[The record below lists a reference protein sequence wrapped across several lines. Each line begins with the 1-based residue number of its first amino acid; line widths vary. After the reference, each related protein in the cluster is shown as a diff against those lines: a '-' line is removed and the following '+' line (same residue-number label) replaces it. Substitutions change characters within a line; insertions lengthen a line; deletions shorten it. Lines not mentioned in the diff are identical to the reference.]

1 MVSQNR
7 GSVFKRTDNKANATT
22 DTAKIDFFEIHP
34 NFKVRVVGNGSNMT
48 MIYLIAQPGATL
60 REHKHPHEHLGY
72 CLKGEGTFR
81 IGDKTYVI
89 SKDYSFTI
97 PPNIPHSL
105 KITSK
110 EEYVAIEVFSPSR
123 PDLVRR
129 TFKPEETK

>member
-1 MVSQNR
+1 MVSQDR
-7 GSVFKRTDNKANATT
+7 GSVLRRTDNKGNTTT
-22 DTAKIDFFEIHP
+22 DTTKNDFFEIHP

-60 REHKHPHEHLGY
+60 DEHKHPHEHLGY

-81 IGDKTYVI
+81 IGDKTFTI
-89 SKDYSFTI
+89 RKDHSFTI

-105 KITSK
+105 KITGK

-123 PDLVRR
+123 PDLLKR

>member
-7 GSVFKRTDNKANATT
+7 GSVLRRPDNNANATT
-22 DTAKIDFFEIHP
+22 DTTKIDFFEIHP

-60 REHKHPHEHLGY
+60 HEHKHPHEHLGY

-81 IGDKTYVI
+81 IGDKTYTVR
-89 SKDYSFTI
+89 KDHSFTI

-105 KITSK
+105 TITSK
-110 EEYVAIEVFSPSR
+110 EVYVAIEVFSPAR
-123 PDLVRR
+123 PDLLKK
-129 TFKPEETK
+129 TFKPEETE